1 MQLFDFHDIS
11 MNVCGRDISYLVLA
25 VVGPD
30 VIEARGREERRRMS
44 EEFTAAAYW
53 EKHLH
58 THTHTHPHATQF
70 WND

>member
-1 MQLFDFHDIS
+1 M
-11 MNVCGRDISYLVLA
+11 CGCDISYLVLA

-30 VIEARGREERRRMS
+30 VIEARGREERRGMS

-58 THTHTHPHATQF
+58 THTHSQL
-70 WND
+70 